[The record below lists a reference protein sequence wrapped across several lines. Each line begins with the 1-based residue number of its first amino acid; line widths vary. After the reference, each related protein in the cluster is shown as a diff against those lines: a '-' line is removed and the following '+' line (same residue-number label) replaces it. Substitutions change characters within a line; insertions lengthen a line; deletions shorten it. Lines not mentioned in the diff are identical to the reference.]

1 MLSALNARK
10 ISERVIITKYS
21 YETLM
26 KVNDLCDLIKKAAQA
41 GEFHITVNHLLDS
54 NVLDCLYSLGYEVT
68 THRYYD
74 KEISDYAYKR
84 TINWR

>member
-10 ISERVIITKYS
+10 ISERAIITKYS

-54 NVLDCLYSLGYEVT
+54 NVLDCLYHLGYEVT
-68 THRYYD
+68 THQYYS
-74 KEISDYAYKR
+74 KELSDYASKK
-84 TINWR
+84 IISWR